1 MNRESLIA
9 VLKGAA
15 IAIVPA
21 LLVYLA
27 DAASSGA
34 LGPYGLALAPLLS
47 IALNALRKVL
57 FPDNPTPPGPGPT
70 PPLPPDGLLKPDGLI
85 ARLLKAL
92 RKETDPPAPPPILPL
107 VKPDQPP
114 TPPTPPTPP
123 GPWAAALL
131 AVLLLGGT
139 ALADLKI
146 TGELKVSENRLV
158 RLAAAGDVDG
168 AALIWDVDREDV
180 ADIEEVGGRLIFAGP
195 AGTYKVKL
203 RAIRSKDGKTTAET
217 ARATV
222 VIGSGPPVPP
232 GPVPPVP
239 PVPPGPESV
248 LVKDLRA
255 AYAADTGPLKAQQVA
270 SLAAVYRE
278 VASKTTSADL
288 KTAGDLLSVLRTAVA
303 SLVPPDALV
312 GLRKR
317 IGTEL
322 SASLPTDPAAVLDS
336 VTRQKAAEVFGR
348 VASALEVIK

>member
-1 MNRESLIA
+1 MDKTALVS

-15 IAIVPA
+15 IAALGA
-21 LLVYLA
+21 LLAYGV
-27 DAASSGA
+27 DAAAGGA
-34 LGPYGLALAPLLS
+34 LGPYGLILAPVLS
-47 IALNALRKVL
+47 IALNAFRKWM
-57 FPDNPTPPGPGPT
+57 FPDGPTPPPGPT
-70 PPLPPDGLLKPDGLI
+70 PSPDGLLKPDGLI

-158 RLAAAGDVDG
+158 RLTAAGDVDG
-168 AALIWDVDREDV
+168 AALIWDIDREDQ
-180 ADIEEVGGRLIFAGP
+180 ADVEEVGGRLIFAGP
-195 AGTYKVKL
+195 PGVYKVKL

-222 VIGSGPPVPP
+222 VIGSAPPVPP
-232 GPVPPVP
+232 GPNPPVP
-239 PVPPGPESV
+239 PVPPGPETV

-255 AYAADTGPLKAQQVA
+255 AYAADTGSLKGQHVA
-270 SLAAVYRE
+270 NLAAVYRE
-278 VASKTTSADL
+278 VSTKAASPDL
-288 KTAGDLLSVLRTAVA
+288 KTAGDLLGVLRTAVS

-312 GLRKR
+312 GVRKR
-317 IGTEL
+317 IGTEV
-322 SASLPTDPAAVLDS
+322 SAVLPTDPAVALDAS
-336 VTRQKAAEVFGR
+336 TRAKAADVFGR
-348 VASALEVIK
+348 VASALEAIR